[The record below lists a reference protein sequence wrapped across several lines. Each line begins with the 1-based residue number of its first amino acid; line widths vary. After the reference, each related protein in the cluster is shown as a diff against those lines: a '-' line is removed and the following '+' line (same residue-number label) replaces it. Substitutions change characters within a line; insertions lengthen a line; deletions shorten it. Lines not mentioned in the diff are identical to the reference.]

1 VSMRAGAPGS
11 ERRTWAMAAG
21 IAIVVILGVA
31 ALFQSPKSMD
41 INGDKEN
48 PPHGPGGVTLGLT
61 RLDPNAGNALLNEE
75 AMLFD
80 PTPLFLPTEWNVG
93 HNTLPDN
100 LMRDISH
107 SFHDYPAQLTFK
119 EVGVA
124 LGFPAPVEVPA
135 KVTEVLPMLGRQQ
148 PFAGMGRT
156 DATVASLPERGARVD
171 VVAVR
176 DGAEA
181 LSLTVPTGQAPD
193 GLWQP
198 MEFLLAVDAAGLVGP
213 PVLMVQ
219 ASDERLVATLQ
230 EMLAKT
236 LRLGERLGPGIYRV
250 CVGP

>member
-1 VSMRAGAPGS
+1 
-11 ERRTWAMAAG
+11 MAAG
-21 IAIVVILGVA
+21 IAFVVVFGVA
-31 ALFQSPKSMD
+31 ALFQIPERIIPKEDERSPVD
-41 INGDKEN
+41 
-48 PPHGPGGVTLGLT
+48 GPGGVSMGLT
-61 RLDPNAGNALLNEE
+61 RLDPNAGNVLLNEE

-100 LMRDISH
+100 LIRDIGH
-107 SFHDYPAQLTFK
+107 SFKDYPAQLTFD

-135 KVTEVLPMLGRQQ
+135 KVTDALPMLGRQQ

-156 DATVASLPERGARVD
+156 GAPVAVLPERGARVE
-171 VVAVR
+171 VMAVR
-176 DGAEA
+176 DGVQA
-181 LSLTVPTGQAPD
+181 LSLTVPVGQVPA

-213 PVLMVQ
+213 PVLMAQ
-219 ASDERLVATLQ
+219 ASDERLGATLQ

-236 LRLGERLGPGIYRV
+236 LHLGERLGPGIYRV

>member
-1 VSMRAGAPGS
+1 MS
-11 ERRTWAMAAG
+11 AG
-21 IAIVVILGVA
+21 IALAVVVGVA
-31 ALFQSPKSMD
+31 ALFQVPKPVTPKD
-41 INGDKEN
+41 DAVTTTG
-48 PPHGPGGVTLGLT
+48 GPGGVSLGLT
-61 RLDPNAGNALLNEE
+61 RLDPHAGNILLNEE

-100 LMRDISH
+100 LIRDIGH
-107 SFHDYPAQLTFK
+107 SFSDYPAQLTFN

-135 KVTEVLPMLGRQQ
+135 NVTDVLPMLGGQQ

-156 DATVASLPERGARVD
+156 GATVAVLPERGARVD
-171 VVAVR
+171 VTAVR
-176 DGAEA
+176 DGVEA
-181 LSLTVPTGQAPD
+181 LSLTIPIEQVPA

-219 ASDERLVATLQ
+219 ASDERLGATLQ

-236 LRLGERLGPGIYRV
+236 LHLGKRLGPGFYRV

>member
-1 VSMRAGAPGS
+1 
-11 ERRTWAMAAG
+11 MAAG
-21 IAIVVILGVA
+21 IAGVVVFGVA
-31 ALFQSPKSMD
+31 ALFRSPETVKD
-41 INGDKEN
+41 EGDMGN
-48 PPHGPGGVTLGLT
+48 FTGGRGGVTMGLT

-100 LMRDISH
+100 LMRDMGH
-107 SFHDYPAQLTFK
+107 SFHDYPAQLTFN

-135 KVTEVLPMLGRQQ
+135 KVTDVLPMLGRQQ

-156 DATVASLPERGARVD
+156 DAAVATLPERGARVD
-171 VVAVR
+171 VMAAK

-181 LSLTVPTGQAPD
+181 LSLTIPVEQLPT

-230 EMLAKT
+230 EILAKT
-236 LRLGERLGPGIYRV
+236 LHLGERLGPGIYRV

>member
-1 VSMRAGAPGS
+1 
-11 ERRTWAMAAG
+11 MAAG
-21 IAIVVILGVA
+21 IAGVAVLGVA
-31 ALFQSPKSMD
+31 VLFLLPKRV
-41 INGDKEN
+41 GPKEDVTDLS
-48 PPHGPGGVTLGLT
+48 GGLGGVSMGLT
-61 RLDPNAGNALLNEE
+61 RLDPNAGNVLLNEE

-100 LMRDISH
+100 LIRDIGH
-107 SFHDYPAQLTFK
+107 SFSDYPAQLTFN

-124 LGFPAPVEVPA
+124 LGFPTPVEVPA
-135 KVTEVLPMLGRQQ
+135 KATEVLPMLGRQQ
-148 PFAGMGRT
+148 PFAGMGRS
-156 DATVASLPERGARVD
+156 DAAVAGPPERGAKVE
-171 VVAVR
+171 VMAAR

-181 LSLTVPTGQAPD
+181 LSLTVPAGQVPP

-213 PVLMVQ
+213 PVLMAQ
-219 ASDERLVATLQ
+219 ASDERLGASLQ

-236 LRLGERLGPGIYRV
+236 LHLGERLAPGIYRV

>member
-1 VSMRAGAPGS
+1 MNMRTTAPSS
-11 ERRTWAMAAG
+11 ERRTWALSAG
-21 IAIVVILGVA
+21 IALVLVVGVV
-31 ALFQSPKSMD
+31 ALFRFPKPSD
-41 INGDKEN
+41 PKEDATTSTD
-48 PPHGPGGVTLGLT
+48 GPGGVSMGLT
-61 RLDPNAGNALLNEE
+61 RLDPHAGNVLLNEE

-100 LMRDISH
+100 LIRDIGH
-107 SFHDYPAQLTFK
+107 SFSDYPAQLTFN

-135 KVTEVLPMLGRQQ
+135 KVTDVLPMLGRQQ
-148 PFAGMGRT
+148 PFAGLGRT
-156 DATVASLPERGARVD
+156 DATVAVLRERGARVE
-171 VVAVR
+171 VTAVR

-181 LSLTVPTGQAPD
+181 LSLTIPIGQVPAD
-193 GLWQP
+193 LWQP

-219 ASDERLVATLQ
+219 ASDERLGATLQ

-236 LRLGERLGPGIYRV
+236 LHLGERLGPGIYRV